1 MRPRV
6 MRGGPCGRDAP
17 PLPGRDSSQRGLVST
32 REAAQR
38 SGPVHGLWDQ
48 TGLCLNPSLA

>member
-6 MRGGPCGRDAP
+6 MRGGPCGRGAP
-17 PLPGRDSSQRGLVST
+17 PLLGRDSGQWGLVST

-48 TGLCLNPSLA
+48 TGLCLNPSLV